1 MKISWR
7 VWVLTFVLA
16 LSLVSILN
24 ISSASNFL
32 IGVLVLSVPFT
43 LTFSKSRT
51 TKVIIMIL
59 TVIAFVL
66 IILFSFQKGAIITSI
81 SSDSVYFTDGLRKG
95 MIITSV
101 NQNTVNNVEDYIAQ
115 VNLIDFQS
123 MTKVEFQTDQGNF
136 LVLTNQTPN
145 IVVSNVPR
153 TNLKTGLDLGGGA
166 RAVLKPINTTL
177 SQNDMNDL
185 VSVTSSR
192 LNAFGISD
200 VSVRG
205 VSDLEGNKFLMVE
218 VAGMTRDDL
227 KEVVGQQGKFEAKIG
242 NETSF
247 VKGEK
252 DITFVCRGDATCAG
266 IESCNQDSSGEY
278 FCKFKFSVSLSQEAA
293 QRQARI
299 TQNLTLDPADPQSL
313 SKKLDLYV
321 DDNLVES
328 LSIGVGLKGSDT
340 TQIQISGS
348 GKGTT
353 QQEAEED
360 TRNAMKK
367 LQTVLI
373 TGSLPYKLEIV
384 KLDSSS
390 PVLGKEFTKNII
402 ILGLVVFLIVS
413 LFIFIRYKKIKTTLA
428 VILTMFS
435 EAVITLGI
443 ASLLAWNLDA
453 PSIAGIIAGIGTG
466 VNDQIVIIAESVSEE
481 SSTLKQRIKRAFFI
495 IIGAFFTIFAAMI
508 PLYWVGVGM
517 LKGFAFTT
525 IIGITAGILIT
536 RPAFTEIIRRIE
548 EE

>member
-7 VWVLTFVLA
+7 VWVLAFVLA

-24 ISSASNFL
+24 ISLASNFL
-32 IGVLVLSVPFT
+32 VGALVLSIPFT

-59 TVIAFVL
+59 TVIALIL
-66 IILFSFQKGAIITSI
+66 IIFFSFHKGAIITSI

-101 NQNTVNNVEDYIAQ
+101 NKNTVTNVEDYIAQ
-115 VNLIDFQS
+115 INLIDFQDY
-123 MTKVEFQTDQGNF
+123 TKIEFQTNQGNF
-136 LVLTNQTPN
+136 LVLANQTPN
-145 IVVSNVPR
+145 IVVSNVPK

-266 IESCNQDSSGEY
+266 IESLGQDSSGAY
-278 FCKFKFSVSLSQEAA
+278 VSKFKFSVSLSQEAA

-299 TQNLTLDPADPQSL
+299 TQNLTLDPTDSQSL

-321 DDNLVES
+321 DDKLVES

-348 GKGTT
+348 GKGET
-353 QQEAEED
+353 QQEAD
-360 TRNAMKK
+360 DDARNSMKK

-390 PVLGKEFTKNII
+390 PVLGKDFTKNII
-402 ILGLVVFLIVS
+402 ILGLVVFSIVS

-508 PLYWVGVGM
+508 PLFWAGIGM
-517 LKGFAFTT
+517 LQGFAFTT

-548 EE
+548 E